1 MKKRL
6 LVPIV
11 AVMLGT
17 ILLSGC
23 TAGVATEDFAA
34 VQSDLIAAQNR
45 IEELEVQV
53 ASLSAISAYDIWYD
67 QYYEVYDYV
76 FADVATFNAK
86 LGAVVV
92 ATGDSASITA
102 WSTYLTAD
110 AALTDVV
117 AGLPEDAETWTEE
130 QNNQWLE
137 ATTARTN
144 ALGEVGTALFSV
156 IVE

>member
-23 TAGVATEDFAA
+23 TPGVATEDFT
-34 VQSDLIAAQNR
+34 AAQNR

-53 ASLSAISAYDIWYD
+53 ASLSAISAYNVWYD
-67 QYYEVYDYV
+67 QYYAVGAYV
-76 FADVATFNAK
+76 FADVAAFNDK
-86 LGAVVV
+86 LGAMVV
-92 ATGDSASITA
+92 ATGDSASTTA
-102 WSTYLTAD
+102 WNTYLAADTA
-110 AALTDVV
+110 LNSVV
-117 AGLPEDAETWTEE
+117 EALPEDYTTWNEE
-130 QNNQWLE
+130 QNNRWLE

-144 ALGEVGTALFSV
+144 ALGEVGTALFGA